1 MSNGGVGGFYKKQC
15 SVELW
20 QLYKRFVFKVFRFL
34 FFFFLIWKEL
44 NDVQGENWREQ
55 GRSFNLRSGSFL
67 GFAPV
72 VPEVL
77 SCGLLPVICSC
88 PWSFVFL
95 LLSIFV
101 ELLLSSLLILSSP
114 NS

>member
-20 QLYKRFVFKVFRFL
+20 QLYRCFVFKVFRFL
-34 FFFFLIWKEL
+34 FFFLIWKEL

-77 SCGLLPVICSC
+77 SCGLLQSVCLKKAGGAGI
-88 PWSFVFL
+88 SFLFTKSVTIP
-95 LLSIFV
+95 SV
-101 ELLLSSLLILSSP
+101 EVV
-114 NS
+114 

>member
-1 MSNGGVGGFYKKQC
+1 M
-15 SVELW
+15 VELEAFIKNNALW
-20 QLYKRFVFKVFRFL
+20 NCGNYTNVLFL
-34 FFFFLIWKEL
+34 KCSDSFFFFLIWKEL

-67 GFAPV
+67 GFVPV

-101 ELLLSSLLILSSP
+101 ELLLSSSLILSSP